1 MFLYRIFVD
10 DVLDT
15 DFFFSLSQVIGK
27 MKRTPGSAKGAE
39 ILGVH
44 VEGPFINTNK
54 KGAHDLKYIKKFDKV
69 RSQILLCNVILIG
82 L

>member
-1 MFLYRIFVD
+1 
-10 DVLDT
+10 
-15 DFFFSLSQVIGK
+15 

-69 RSQILLCNVILIG
+69 RNQIFLCNVILIG
-82 L
+82 P

>member
-1 MFLYRIFVD
+1 MNYPNKWIYIDFLFFV
-10 DVLDT
+10 
-15 DFFFSLSQVIGK
+15 FQVIGK

-69 RSQILLCNVILIG
+69 RNHKYPYCVI
-82 L
+82 